1 MIWVIVSFWSCFCF
15 SIFGCKEYNQSG
27 FSVDHLVMSMCSVTG
42 NLNLIPPPGFRS
54 KQVYTYS
61 SWGEFKL
68 LTASLPLV
76 FKPAKRNYL
85 PDIRLQGCD
94 AQYMVWTT
102 HSPGRILKFFHSPLS
117 LPPLGY
123 RSQSTHCSSSTWL
136 CMYLLYSLDCM
147 SLSASLQF
155 IFSENCS
162 SCKCMFDTFMH
173 SNDLHFL
180 LLTSWYPSPIFTI
193 TVDDLSDTIW
203 SSLCVYILYPLC
215 VDECFSNYEGWRTS
229 SLFESVDIN
238 RQLTLHTI
246 HHTRQGTLKP
256 TSNQCSNTKQETMS
270 LNVTVIANCHKSF

>member
-15 SIFGCKEYNQSG
+15 SIFGCKEYNQSD

-42 NLNLIPPPGFRS
+42 SLNLIPPPGFRS

-173 SNDLHFL
+173 GNDLHFL
-180 LLTSWYPSPIFTI
+180 LLHILISFPYIHYYCRWPFRYNLKFT
-193 TVDDLSDTIW
+193 
-203 SSLCVYILYPLC
+203 LCVCIISSVCGRMFLKLWGLK
-215 VDECFSNYEGWRTS
+215 DQFSFWICWY
-229 SLFESVDIN
+229 
-238 RQLTLHTI
+238 
-246 HHTRQGTLKP
+246 
-256 TSNQCSNTKQETMS
+256 
-270 LNVTVIANCHKSF
+270 

>member
-15 SIFGCKEYNQSG
+15 SIFGCKEYNQSD

-61 SWGEFKL
+61 SWGEFEL
-68 LTASLPLV
+68 LTASLPVPLV

-85 PDIRLQGCD
+85 PDIKLQGCD
-94 AQYMVWTT
+94 AQYVVWTT

-117 LPPLGY
+117 LPPPWG
-123 RSQSTHCSSSTWL
+123 TGPN
-136 CMYLLYSLDCM
+136 LLT
-147 SLSASLQF
+147 A
-155 IFSENCS
+155 
-162 SCKCMFDTFMH
+162 
-173 SNDLHFL
+173 L
-180 LLTSWYPSPIFTI
+180 LLPDFVCIFFIALIVWVFLPVSSLFSVRIALHVNVCLIYSCMAMTSISSYSTSWYPSPIFTI
-193 TVDDLSDTIW
+193 IVDDLSDIIW

-215 VDECFSNYEGWRTS
+215 VDQCLSNYEGWRTS

-246 HHTRQGTLKP
+246 HHTTE
-256 TSNQCSNTKQETMS
+256 NTKT
-270 LNVTVIANCHKSF
+270 N